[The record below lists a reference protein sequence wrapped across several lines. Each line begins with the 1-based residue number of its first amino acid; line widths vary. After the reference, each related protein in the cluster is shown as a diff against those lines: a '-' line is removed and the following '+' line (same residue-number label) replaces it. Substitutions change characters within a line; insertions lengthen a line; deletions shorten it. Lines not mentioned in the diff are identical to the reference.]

1 MPNYYVERGFST
13 DKKMQPNEKDTSKVA
28 DQEDESERK
37 EIPEEKVSIFIPSE
51 K

>member
-13 DKKMQPNEKDTSKVA
+13 DKKLQPNEKVTSKDA
-28 DQEDESERK
+28 DQENESEAK
-37 EIPEEKVSIFIPSE
+37 EIPEEKVSTIIPGQ